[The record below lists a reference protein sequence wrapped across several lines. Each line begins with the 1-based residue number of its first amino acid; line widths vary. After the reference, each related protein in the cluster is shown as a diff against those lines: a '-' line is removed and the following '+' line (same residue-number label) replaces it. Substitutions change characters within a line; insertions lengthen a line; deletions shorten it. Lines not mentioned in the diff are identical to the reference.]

1 MEGGWIV
8 KEWGEGG
15 CEEGGWGVG
24 ARSVSVRRVWG
35 GSVGREL
42 WGGKECGE
50 GRECESVRIL
60 WRNVGKCEIVGR
72 EW

>member
-1 MEGGWIV
+1 MGSGSE
-8 KEWGEGG
+8 ECE
-15 CEEGGWGVG
+15 CEE
-24 ARSVSVRRVWG
+24 
-35 GSVGREL
+35 SVGREL
-42 WGGKECGE
+42 WGGQECGE